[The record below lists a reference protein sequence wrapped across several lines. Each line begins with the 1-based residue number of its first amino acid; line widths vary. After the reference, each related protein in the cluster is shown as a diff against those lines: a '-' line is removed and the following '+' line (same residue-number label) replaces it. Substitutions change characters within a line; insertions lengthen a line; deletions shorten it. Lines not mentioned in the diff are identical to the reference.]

1 MAELGRRVSLSAP
14 AVAERVK
21 RLEDAGVITG
31 YRAVVNPARLGY
43 GLSAIVRLAPHVTAR
58 STPGDLKAAVV
69 RRPEVLDCWHTVGD
83 DCFYL
88 RIVVRDAEHLEGF
101 LEGMMALGKTA
112 TAIVLSTTVEG
123 RPVQP
128 LVG

>member
-1 MAELGRRVSLSAP
+1 
-14 AVAERVK
+14 
-21 RLEDAGVITG
+21 
-31 YRAVVNPARLGY
+31 
-43 GLSAIVRLAPHVTAR
+43 
-58 STPGDLKAAVV
+58 
-69 RRPEVLDCWHTVGD
+69 VLDCWHTVGD

-88 RIVVRDAEHLEGF
+88 RIVVRDAEHLERF